1 MGLRAYVE
9 TGDTGRRVGAKEGV
23 WGTGEGLINV
33 VSLFRLVGHKF
44 QEKRGGEGARDRE
57 TKR

>member
-1 MGLRAYVE
+1 ME

-44 QEKRGGEGARDRE
+44 QEKRGGEGAE
-57 TKR
+57 VK